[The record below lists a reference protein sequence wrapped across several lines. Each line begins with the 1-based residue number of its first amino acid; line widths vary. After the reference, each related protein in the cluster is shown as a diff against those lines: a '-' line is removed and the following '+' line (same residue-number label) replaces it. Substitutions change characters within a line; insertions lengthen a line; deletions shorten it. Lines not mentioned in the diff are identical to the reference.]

1 MSEHKNP
8 AFPKKLFKIIV
19 KVANHVK
26 GNFKNKEKSFTKSHC
41 FPFYE
46 SYVVGMQV
54 YVVLV
59 SCFCNLTC
67 YCICLLSQPP
77 HDDF

>member
-26 GNFKNKEKSFTKSHC
+26 GNFKNKR
-41 FPFYE
+41 
-46 SYVVGMQV
+46 
-54 YVVLV
+54 VLP
-59 SCFCNLTC
+59 NLTAS
-67 YCICLLSQPP
+67 LSMNLT
-77 HDDF
+77 